1 MPTNGVIKRGYV
13 AVTVTA
19 PLADT
24 AYRLYD
30 LILTALSL
38 TETTSYVPEA
48 CSTLLIENDSANTD
62 VVYVG
67 DSAVAI
73 SPTQRCGFKLV
84 VGAVRN
90 YQTPHQTIALGQ
102 LYVRF
107 PTTASQKINVE
118 IMVP

>member
-1 MPTNGVIKRGYV
+1 MPGVINRSYV
-13 AVTVTA
+13 AVTVTV

-38 TETTSYVPEA
+38 TETNSYVPQA
-48 CSTLLIENDSANTD
+48 NSTLLIENDAANTAGHIL
-62 VVYVG
+62 YVG

-73 SPTQRCGFKLV
+73 TPTQRCGYKLV

-90 YQTPHQTIALGQ
+90 YQTNKQIVELGE

-107 PTTASQKINVE
+107 SAGTNNLINVE

>member
-1 MPTNGVIKRGYV
+1 MPLGVIKRGYV

-38 TETTSYVPEA
+38 TEATSYVPEA
-48 CSTLLIENDSANTD
+48 CSTLLIENDFANAD
-62 VVYVG
+62 ALFVG
-67 DSAVAI
+67 DAQVAI
-73 SPTQRCGFKLV
+73 TPTQRCGYRLV
-84 VGAVRN
+84 VGADRN
-90 YQTPHQTIALGQ
+90 YQTPNQTIQLGSI
-102 LYVRF
+102 YVRF
-107 PTTASQKINVE
+107 PTTINQKINVE